1 MKTDKYDRQL
11 LGLVQQDNR
20 ASTELMASKI
30 GLSPTAIQ
38 RRLAKLRKHDFIR
51 SDVSIVPPEKVDRS
65 MCFLVEVTF
74 EKESIE
80 LLDQFKRQ
88 MVKEKEVQQ
97 CYYISGKVDFLL
109 ILNLRDMEAY
119 EAFVR
124 RVIFKNSNV
133 QRFET
138 SVVMSKVKVGLTVPI
153 D

>member
-1 MKTDKYDRQL
+1 MFDEYDRQL
-11 LGLVQQDNR
+11 LELVQQDNR
-20 ASTELMASKI
+20 TSTDLLASKV
-30 GLSPTAIQ
+30 GLSSTAVQ
-38 RRLAKLRKHDFIR
+38 RRLAKLRKQNVIQG
-51 SDVSIVPPEKVDRS
+51 DVSIVHPERVGRS

-74 EKESIE
+74 EKESVE
-80 LLDQFKRQ
+80 LLDKFKRQ

-109 ILNLRDMEAY
+109 ILNLPDMAAY
-119 EAFVR
+119 EAFLR